1 MTNRNGNNSANL
13 HTNFSYFFTRLK
25 KEGLNRIE
33 SSASSV
39 LLEFFSGFEFV
50 SLSPAAAESFENS
63 KYFWYSSRVDSGVV
77 LHVNKVFFR
86 HFGLVQNA

>member
-13 HTNFSYFFTRLK
+13 HTNFSYFSPRLK

-50 SLSPAAAESFENS
+50 SLSPAENFEAS